1 MSLAVSKKGL
11 TLKEL
16 LQRTS
21 HRNAKVRKD
30 ALMGMKDLFL
40 MYPEELKL
48 NMHEVIQNYVDVLE
62 MRIKCCFSAL
72 LVQDMPFIH
81 LMMGYIFVAMANL
94 AIEVRLMAF
103 KFFYLIVQYYPAA
116 FSLHGEKVLQN
127 YADIL
132 QKNQFCLEDKGRLK
146 NVLVG
151 LLRCLSL
158 LPSKKVEVDTFK
170 KEVHRRVLHAYEP
183 TRPTDFAGIAQHHV
197 LIFLWVFVE
206 LHFAMPSFSFCIY
219 GHDDDRYF
227 SLNVVIAE
235 IFLHLDEWIRPPA
248 ELLEKFLAFMEHALL
263 DKIHGET
270 RSGREKQMLTLVH
283 FMPKLVAQVI
293 GDWKSRLLQAFTKT
307 FLDCKP
313 ESSVKLAC
321 LAAIEEMLFSRK
333 GMWQPDGY
341 DPEVVGPLIT
351 WIRELPVLLI
361 LLGDRHPSSSEAV
374 LHLLLDLGRFA
385 SPGTFLAKEYDE
397 VQKSLQEFYCTY
409 QEGDKCY
416 GPFTRLPLEC
426 QKLSIYSLA
435 YFSHLD
441 SPLLTSVTLC
451 CLRPDLDED
460 VLFLII
466 EHLHSIFRRGKI
478 EIQDHLSFFVT
489 LVTRFNVFPENI
501 RSAIEE
507 GTKFSNRGTFKELIG
522 VVFSCL
528 EQMGDASLVLFLLE
542 REILKQ
548 ILLKPP
554 LDNACAMLRILVRLD
569 SKPTR
574 LSEES
579 IINLSNFIP
588 SYLIDVVHNP
598 KEAHFRTLMDYI
610 VPCFYMFESS
620 RKLLNLVLNGM
631 GSMITESRINDI
643 VSVLMLMLKDDKMNR
658 IISSS
663 RAEFDHV
670 SHSIRSLKLEDSSLT
685 VGERRRI
692 QYALEQLKTVRSSL
706 DQEMQRAKQDINKRV
721 EGNEGPGSD
730 VLTTPISKDLCLK
743 PESRR
748 SGKVLNKKR
757 SYAQFHLDLG
767 QSDFNFRTCSAC
779 GVKYAPG
786 KKRMRRTI
794 KHFTGIT
801 LTGFNTRNERVVHMP
816 CSELGRIV
824 LVLGSYSPA
833 QRNKVYL
840 FISSQRVAG
849 CLVAEPI
856 KEAFKVLPCSV
867 DKRSDATKKNSK
879 SDSTTLRFGEIKLQR
894 ETTKKA
900 PTVNSLEVLDRKS
913 NGAIVCEEK
922 AVSAICGIRAIW
934 VTPSNRRKRIAA
946 QLLDAVRKS
955 FCIGFTLQ
963 QSQIAFSPPKSAGKA
978 LAFSYTGTTSFM
990 VYKPNA
996 VDS

>member
-1 MSLAVSKKGL
+1 MGNLEKKQRKLNHCQLTVHLLKVFTCLYAVEVLKLFVSLVDILFEEKKNAIIIPEQSVASDKMSLAVSKKGL

-48 NMHEVIQNYVDVLE
+48 NMHEVIQKLCGRFGDEDKMVRETLYQ
-62 MRIKCCFSAL
+62 L
-72 LVQDMPFIH
+72 LKSVIFPTCNEDMPFIH

-103 KFFYLIVQYYPAA
+103 KFFDLIVQYYPAA

-183 TRPTDFAGIAQHHV
+183 TRPTDFAESYASMSDQGISLV
-197 LIFLWVFVE
+197 LLKKFLGVFPFNAVHSE
-206 LHFAMPSFSFCIY
+206 K
-219 GHDDDRYF
+219 DDDRYF

-451 CLRPDLDED
+451 CLREYY
-460 VLFLII
+460 
-466 EHLHSIFRRGKI
+466 
-478 EIQDHLSFFVT
+478 LS
-489 LVTRFNVFPENI
+489 
-501 RSAIEE
+501 
-507 GTKFSNRGTFKELIG
+507 
-522 VVFSCL
+522 
-528 EQMGDASLVLFLLE
+528 
-542 REILKQ
+542 
-548 ILLKPP
+548 
-554 LDNACAMLRILVRLD
+554 
-569 SKPTR
+569 
-574 LSEES
+574 
-579 IINLSNFIP
+579 INLQ
-588 SYLIDVVHNP
+588 
-598 KEAHFRTLMDYI
+598 
-610 VPCFYMFESS
+610 CW
-620 RKLLNLVLNGM
+620 LV
-631 GSMITESRINDI
+631 
-643 VSVLMLMLKDDKMNR
+643 
-658 IISSS
+658 
-663 RAEFDHV
+663 
-670 SHSIRSLKLEDSSLT
+670 
-685 VGERRRI
+685 
-692 QYALEQLKTVRSSL
+692 
-706 DQEMQRAKQDINKRV
+706 
-721 EGNEGPGSD
+721 
-730 VLTTPISKDLCLK
+730 
-743 PESRR
+743 
-748 SGKVLNKKR
+748 
-757 SYAQFHLDLG
+757 
-767 QSDFNFRTCSAC
+767 
-779 GVKYAPG
+779 
-786 KKRMRRTI
+786 
-794 KHFTGIT
+794 
-801 LTGFNTRNERVVHMP
+801 
-816 CSELGRIV
+816 
-824 LVLGSYSPA
+824 
-833 QRNKVYL
+833 
-840 FISSQRVAG
+840 
-849 CLVAEPI
+849 
-856 KEAFKVLPCSV
+856 
-867 DKRSDATKKNSK
+867 
-879 SDSTTLRFGEIKLQR
+879 
-894 ETTKKA
+894 
-900 PTVNSLEVLDRKS
+900 
-913 NGAIVCEEK
+913 
-922 AVSAICGIRAIW
+922 
-934 VTPSNRRKRIAA
+934 
-946 QLLDAVRKS
+946 
-955 FCIGFTLQ
+955 
-963 QSQIAFSPPKSAGKA
+963 
-978 LAFSYTGTTSFM
+978 
-990 VYKPNA
+990 
-996 VDS
+996 

>member
-1 MSLAVSKKGL
+1 MYKTVLKIIQKSFFPLPLPCLSSIFLLFFFLSSPIFSIFYRFLWVVALPQHLVLELQDPESQRFCGQLIADSRGNKNGKFGEETEKVKSLSINCASFKAIIIPEQSVASDKMSLGVSKKGL

-48 NMHEVIQNYVDVLE
+48 NPHEVIQILCGRFGDEDKMVRETLYQ
-62 MRIKCCFSAL
+62 L
-72 LVQDMPFIH
+72 LKSVIFPTCNEDMPFIY

-132 QKNQFCLEDKGRLK
+132 RKNQFCLEDKGRLK

-170 KEVHRRVLHAYEP
+170 KEVPRRVLHAYEP
-183 TRPTDFAGIAQHHV
+183 TRPTDFADISVIISKLKDLFPVLVNCFQDLIPLIHKSYASMSDQGISLV
-197 LIFLWVFVE
+197 LLKKFLGVFPFNAVHSE
-206 LHFAMPSFSFCIY
+206 K
-219 GHDDDRYF
+219 DDDRYF

-263 DKIHGET
+263 EKIHDET

-341 DPEVVGPLIT
+341 DLEVVGPLIT

-361 LLGDRHPSSSEAV
+361 LLGDMHPSSSEAV
-374 LHLLLDLGRFA
+374 LQLLLDLGRFA
-385 SPGTFLAKEYDE
+385 TTGSFLAKEYDE
-397 VQKSLQEFYCTY
+397 LQKSLQEFYCTY

-416 GPFTRLPLEC
+416 GPFTRLPLDC

-451 CLRPDLDED
+451 CLRPDLDEY

-507 GTKFSNRGTFKELIG
+507 GTKFSNRGTFKKLIG

-528 EQMGDASLVLFLLE
+528 EQTGDASLVLFLLE

-574 LSEES
+574 LSEQS

-588 SYLIDVVHNP
+588 GYLIDVVHCMGGFDAEP

-643 VSVLMLMLKDDKMNR
+643 VSVLMLMHKDDKMNR

-670 SHSIRSLKLEDSSLT
+670 SQSIRSLKLEDSSLT

-706 DQEMQRAKQDINKRV
+706 DQEMQRAKQD
-721 EGNEGPGSD
+721 
-730 VLTTPISKDLCLK
+730 
-743 PESRR
+743 
-748 SGKVLNKKR
+748 
-757 SYAQFHLDLG
+757 
-767 QSDFNFRTCSAC
+767 
-779 GVKYAPG
+779 
-786 KKRMRRTI
+786 M
-794 KHFTGIT
+794 
-801 LTGFNTRNERVVHMP
+801 
-816 CSELGRIV
+816 
-824 LVLGSYSPA
+824 
-833 QRNKVYL
+833 
-840 FISSQRVAG
+840 
-849 CLVAEPI
+849 
-856 KEAFKVLPCSV
+856 LP
-867 DKRSDATKKNSK
+867 
-879 SDSTTLRFGEIKLQR
+879 
-894 ETTKKA
+894 
-900 PTVNSLEVLDRKS
+900 
-913 NGAIVCEEK
+913 
-922 AVSAICGIRAIW
+922 
-934 VTPSNRRKRIAA
+934 
-946 QLLDAVRKS
+946 
-955 FCIGFTLQ
+955 
-963 QSQIAFSPPKSAGKA
+963 
-978 LAFSYTGTTSFM
+978 
-990 VYKPNA
+990 
-996 VDS
+996 

>member
-1 MSLAVSKKGL
+1 MARPQICQVLKGNFDLRSDNIEDFVEAHATPIAMRRFYGFRNKNGKFGEESEKVKSLSINCASFKAIIIPEQSVASDKMSLAVSKKGL

-48 NMHEVIQNYVDVLE
+48 NTHEVIQILCGLFGDEDKMVRETLYQ
-62 MRIKCCFSAL
+62 L
-72 LVQDMPFIH
+72 LKSVIFPTCNEDMPFIC

-103 KFFYLIVQYYPAA
+103 KFFDLIVQYYPAA

-132 QKNQFCLEDKGRLK
+132 RKNQFCLEDKGRLK

-170 KEVHRRVLHAYEP
+170 KEVPRRVLHAYEP

-263 DKIHGET
+263 KKIHDET

-293 GDWKSRLLQAFTKT
+293 GDWKSSLLQAFTKT

-361 LLGDRHPSSSEAV
+361 LLGDMHPSSSEAV

-385 SPGTFLAKEYDE
+385 T
-397 VQKSLQEFYCTY
+397 T
-409 QEGDKCY
+409 GDKCY
-416 GPFTRLPLEC
+416 GPFTRLPLDC

-451 CLRPDLDED
+451 CLCLDLDEY

-466 EHLHSIFRRGKI
+466 EHLHSIFRHGKI

-507 GTKFSNRGTFKELIG
+507 GTKFSNRGTFKKLIG

-554 LDNACAMLRILVRLD
+554 LDNACAMLRILVRQD

-574 LSEES
+574 LSEQS

-588 SYLIDVVHNP
+588 GYLIDVVHCMGGFDAKP

-643 VSVLMLMLKDDKMNR
+643 VSVLILMHKNDKMNR

-670 SHSIRSLKLEDSSLT
+670 SQSIRSLKFEDSSLT

-692 QYALEQLKTVRSSL
+692 QYALEQLKTVGRSL
-706 DQEMQRAKQDINKRV
+706 DQEM
-721 EGNEGPGSD
+721 
-730 VLTTPISKDLCLK
+730 
-743 PESRR
+743 
-748 SGKVLNKKR
+748 
-757 SYAQFHLDLG
+757 
-767 QSDFNFRTCSAC
+767 
-779 GVKYAPG
+779 
-786 KKRMRRTI
+786 
-794 KHFTGIT
+794 
-801 LTGFNTRNERVVHMP
+801 
-816 CSELGRIV
+816 
-824 LVLGSYSPA
+824 
-833 QRNKVYL
+833 
-840 FISSQRVAG
+840 
-849 CLVAEPI
+849 
-856 KEAFKVLPCSV
+856 
-867 DKRSDATKKNSK
+867 
-879 SDSTTLRFGEIKLQR
+879 
-894 ETTKKA
+894 
-900 PTVNSLEVLDRKS
+900 
-913 NGAIVCEEK
+913 
-922 AVSAICGIRAIW
+922 
-934 VTPSNRRKRIAA
+934 
-946 QLLDAVRKS
+946 
-955 FCIGFTLQ
+955 
-963 QSQIAFSPPKSAGKA
+963 
-978 LAFSYTGTTSFM
+978 
-990 VYKPNA
+990 
-996 VDS
+996 

>member
-1 MSLAVSKKGL
+1 MYKTVLKIIQKSFFPLPLPCLSSIFLLFFFLSSPIFSIFYRFLWVVALPQHLVLELQDPESQRFCGQLIADSRGNKNGKFGEETEKVKSLSINCASFKAIIIPEQSVASDKMSLGVSKKGL

-48 NMHEVIQNYVDVLE
+48 NPHEVIQILCGRFGDEDKMVRETLYQ
-62 MRIKCCFSAL
+62 L
-72 LVQDMPFIH
+72 LKSVIFPTCNEDMPFIY

-132 QKNQFCLEDKGRLK
+132 RKNQFCLEDKGRLK

-170 KEVHRRVLHAYEP
+170 KEVPRRVLHAYEP
-183 TRPTDFAGIAQHHV
+183 TRPTDFAESYASMSDQGISLV
-197 LIFLWVFVE
+197 LLKKFLGVFPFNAVHSE
-206 LHFAMPSFSFCIY
+206 K
-219 GHDDDRYF
+219 DDDRYF

-263 DKIHGET
+263 EKIHDET

-341 DPEVVGPLIT
+341 DLEVVGPLIT

-361 LLGDRHPSSSEAV
+361 LLGDMHPSSSEAV
-374 LHLLLDLGRFA
+374 LQLLLDLGRFA
-385 SPGTFLAKEYDE
+385 TTGSFLAKEYDE
-397 VQKSLQEFYCTY
+397 LQKSLQEFYCTY

-416 GPFTRLPLEC
+416 GPFTRLPLDC

-451 CLRPDLDED
+451 CLRPDLDEY

-507 GTKFSNRGTFKELIG
+507 GTKFSNRGTFKKLIG

-528 EQMGDASLVLFLLE
+528 EQTGDASLVLFLLE

-574 LSEES
+574 LSEQS

-588 SYLIDVVHNP
+588 GYLIDVVHCMGGFDAEP

-643 VSVLMLMLKDDKMNR
+643 VSVLMLMHKDDKMNR

-670 SHSIRSLKLEDSSLT
+670 SQSIRSLKLEDSSLT

-706 DQEMQRAKQDINKRV
+706 DQEMQRAKQD
-721 EGNEGPGSD
+721 
-730 VLTTPISKDLCLK
+730 
-743 PESRR
+743 
-748 SGKVLNKKR
+748 
-757 SYAQFHLDLG
+757 
-767 QSDFNFRTCSAC
+767 
-779 GVKYAPG
+779 
-786 KKRMRRTI
+786 M
-794 KHFTGIT
+794 
-801 LTGFNTRNERVVHMP
+801 
-816 CSELGRIV
+816 
-824 LVLGSYSPA
+824 
-833 QRNKVYL
+833 
-840 FISSQRVAG
+840 
-849 CLVAEPI
+849 
-856 KEAFKVLPCSV
+856 LP
-867 DKRSDATKKNSK
+867 
-879 SDSTTLRFGEIKLQR
+879 
-894 ETTKKA
+894 
-900 PTVNSLEVLDRKS
+900 
-913 NGAIVCEEK
+913 
-922 AVSAICGIRAIW
+922 
-934 VTPSNRRKRIAA
+934 
-946 QLLDAVRKS
+946 
-955 FCIGFTLQ
+955 
-963 QSQIAFSPPKSAGKA
+963 
-978 LAFSYTGTTSFM
+978 
-990 VYKPNA
+990 
-996 VDS
+996 

>member
-48 NMHEVIQNYVDVLE
+48 NMHEVIQKLCGRFGDEDKMVRETLYQ
-62 MRIKCCFSAL
+62 L
-72 LVQDMPFIH
+72 LKSVIFPTCNEDMPFIH

-158 LPSKKVEVDTFK
+158 LPSKKVE
-170 KEVHRRVLHAYEP
+170 EVHRRVLHAYEP
-183 TRPTDFAGIAQHHV
+183 TRPTDFADISVIISKLKDLFPVLVNCFQDLIPLIHNTPQLDAQTFDFLHNILQSINLIVRFFVYATDKGYSESYASMSDQGISLV
-197 LIFLWVFVE
+197 LLKKFLSVFPFNAVHSE
-206 LHFAMPSFSFCIY
+206 K
-219 GHDDDRYF
+219 DDDRYF

-588 SYLIDVVHNP
+588 SYLIDVVHCMGGFDAEP

-685 VGERRRI
+685 VGERR
-692 QYALEQLKTVRSSL
+692 
-706 DQEMQRAKQDINKRV
+706 NKRV

-786 KKRMRRTI
+786 EEEDEKNHKTFHRNYT
-794 KHFTGIT
+794 H
-801 LTGFNTRNERVVHMP
+801 GFQYKGCRNERVVHMP

-833 QRNKVYL
+833 QRNKVQEVVKMMEIEL
-840 FISSQRVAG
+840 GGGWIFHKLCKARGFLTI
-849 CLVAEPI
+849 
-856 KEAFKVLPCSV
+856 
-867 DKRSDATKKNSK
+867 
-879 SDSTTLRFGEIKLQR
+879 IKL
-894 ETTKKA
+894 
-900 PTVNSLEVLDRKS
+900 
-913 NGAIVCEEK
+913 
-922 AVSAICGIRAIW
+922 
-934 VTPSNRRKRIAA
+934 
-946 QLLDAVRKS
+946 KS

>member
-1 MSLAVSKKGL
+1 
-11 TLKEL
+11 
-16 LQRTS
+16 
-21 HRNAKVRKD
+21 
-30 ALMGMKDLFL
+30 MGMKDLFL

-48 NMHEVIQNYVDVLE
+48 NMHEVIQKLCGRFGDEDKMVRETLYQ
-62 MRIKCCFSAL
+62 L
-72 LVQDMPFIH
+72 LKSVIFPTCNEDMPFIH

-103 KFFYLIVQYYPAA
+103 KFFDLIVQYYPAA

-183 TRPTDFAGIAQHHV
+183 TRPTDFADISVIISKLKDLFPVLVNCFQDLIPLIHNTPQLDAQTFDFLHNILQSINLIVRFFVYATDKGYSESYASMSDQGISLV
-197 LIFLWVFVE
+197 LLKKFLGVFPFNAVHSE
-206 LHFAMPSFSFCIY
+206 K
-219 GHDDDRYF
+219 DDDRYF

-409 QEGDKCY
+409 QEG
-416 GPFTRLPLEC
+416 
-426 QKLSIYSLA
+426 
-435 YFSHLD
+435 
-441 SPLLTSVTLC
+441 
-451 CLRPDLDED
+451 PDLDED

-588 SYLIDVVHNP
+588 SYLIDVVHCMGGFDAEP

-685 VGERRRI
+685 VGERHRI

-706 DQEMQRAKQDINKRV
+706 DQEMQRAKQD
-721 EGNEGPGSD
+721 
-730 VLTTPISKDLCLK
+730 
-743 PESRR
+743 
-748 SGKVLNKKR
+748 
-757 SYAQFHLDLG
+757 
-767 QSDFNFRTCSAC
+767 
-779 GVKYAPG
+779 
-786 KKRMRRTI
+786 M
-794 KHFTGIT
+794 
-801 LTGFNTRNERVVHMP
+801 
-816 CSELGRIV
+816 
-824 LVLGSYSPA
+824 
-833 QRNKVYL
+833 
-840 FISSQRVAG
+840 
-849 CLVAEPI
+849 
-856 KEAFKVLPCSV
+856 LP
-867 DKRSDATKKNSK
+867 
-879 SDSTTLRFGEIKLQR
+879 
-894 ETTKKA
+894 
-900 PTVNSLEVLDRKS
+900 
-913 NGAIVCEEK
+913 
-922 AVSAICGIRAIW
+922 
-934 VTPSNRRKRIAA
+934 
-946 QLLDAVRKS
+946 
-955 FCIGFTLQ
+955 
-963 QSQIAFSPPKSAGKA
+963 
-978 LAFSYTGTTSFM
+978 
-990 VYKPNA
+990 
-996 VDS
+996 

>member
-1 MSLAVSKKGL
+1 MSVVEMQMCRWMSGNTIMDKMRDNH
-11 TLKEL
+11 L
-16 LQRTS
+16 LS
-21 HRNAKVRKD
+21 
-30 ALMGMKDLFL
+30 LSLSLFFFGYGSFAFPMRHL
-40 MYPEELKL
+40 
-48 NMHEVIQNYVDVLE
+48 VIDCCCIILYHHYSVL
-62 MRIKCCFSAL
+62 CFNSCFSAL
-72 LVQDMPFIH
+72 LVQDMPFIY

-103 KFFYLIVQYYPAA
+103 KFFYLIVQHYPAA

-132 QKNQFCLEDKGRLK
+132 RKNQFCLEDKGRLK
-146 NVLVG
+146 NVLAG

-170 KEVHRRVLHAYEP
+170 KEVPRRVLHAYEP

-219 GHDDDRYF
+219 GHLIVCMASYSCGEINSHLIIITDSTFFAFVDDDRYF

-263 DKIHGET
+263 EKIHGET

-283 FMPKLVAQVI
+283 FMPKLVAQVK

-321 LAAIEEMLFSRK
+321 LAAIEEMLFSIR
-333 GMWQPDGY
+333 MWQPDGY

-385 SPGTFLAKEYDE
+385 SLGSFLAKEYEE

-451 CLRPDLDED
+451 CLRPDLDEY

-507 GTKFSNRGTFKELIG
+507 GTKFSNRGTFKKLIG

-528 EQMGDASLVLFLLE
+528 EQMGDASLVFFLLE

-574 LSEES
+574 LSEQS

-588 SYLIDVVHNP
+588 SYLIDVVHCMGGFDAEP
-598 KEAHFRTLMDYI
+598 KGAHFRTLMDYI
-610 VPCFYMFESS
+610 VPSFYMFESS

-643 VSVLMLMLKDDKMNR
+643 VSVLMLMHKDDKMNR

-670 SHSIRSLKLEDSSLT
+670 SQSIRSLKLEDSSLT

-706 DQEMQRAKQDINKRV
+706 DQEMQRAKQD
-721 EGNEGPGSD
+721 
-730 VLTTPISKDLCLK
+730 
-743 PESRR
+743 
-748 SGKVLNKKR
+748 
-757 SYAQFHLDLG
+757 
-767 QSDFNFRTCSAC
+767 
-779 GVKYAPG
+779 
-786 KKRMRRTI
+786 M
-794 KHFTGIT
+794 
-801 LTGFNTRNERVVHMP
+801 
-816 CSELGRIV
+816 
-824 LVLGSYSPA
+824 
-833 QRNKVYL
+833 
-840 FISSQRVAG
+840 
-849 CLVAEPI
+849 
-856 KEAFKVLPCSV
+856 LP
-867 DKRSDATKKNSK
+867 
-879 SDSTTLRFGEIKLQR
+879 
-894 ETTKKA
+894 
-900 PTVNSLEVLDRKS
+900 
-913 NGAIVCEEK
+913 
-922 AVSAICGIRAIW
+922 
-934 VTPSNRRKRIAA
+934 
-946 QLLDAVRKS
+946 
-955 FCIGFTLQ
+955 
-963 QSQIAFSPPKSAGKA
+963 
-978 LAFSYTGTTSFM
+978 
-990 VYKPNA
+990 
-996 VDS
+996 

>member
-1 MSLAVSKKGL
+1 MEDMKSQDFVQKFTVMMQELEQRQEVL
-11 TLKEL
+11 QKEAE
-16 LQRTS
+16 QR
-21 HRNAKVRKD
+21 HQE
-30 ALMGMKDLFL
+30 AL
-40 MYPEELKL
+40 EE
-48 NMHEVIQNYVDVLE
+48 
-62 MRIKCCFSAL
+62 IKAL
-72 LVQDMPFIH
+72 LTGISFRNM
-81 LMMGYIFVAMANL
+81 N
-94 AIEVRLMAF
+94 
-103 KFFYLIVQYYPAA
+103 IVNNITQ
-116 FSLHGEKVLQN
+116 E
-127 YADIL
+127 
-132 QKNQFCLEDKGRLK
+132 
-146 NVLVG
+146 
-151 LLRCLSL
+151 
-158 LPSKKVEVDTFK
+158 FK
-170 KEVHRRVLHAYEP
+170 KEKALNFFLSGLVDELQLAVKMFKPRTLSEAYSLARLQE
-183 TRPTDFAGIAQHHV
+183 I
-197 LIFLWVFVE
+197 
-206 LHFAMPSFSFCIY
+206 
-219 GHDDDRYF
+219 HD
-227 SLNVVIAE
+227 
-235 IFLHLDEWIRPPA
+235 
-248 ELLEKFLAFMEHALL
+248 
-263 DKIHGET
+263 ET

-293 GDWKSRLLQAFTKT
+293 GDWKSSLLQAFTKT

-321 LAAIEEMLFSRK
+321 LAAIEEMLFS
-333 GMWQPDGY
+333 
-341 DPEVVGPLIT
+341 
-351 WIRELPVLLI
+351 
-361 LLGDRHPSSSEAV
+361 AV

-588 SYLIDVVHNP
+588 SYLIDVVH
-598 KEAHFRTLMDYI
+598 
-610 VPCFYMFESS
+610 
-620 RKLLNLVLNGM
+620 
-631 GSMITESRINDI
+631 
-643 VSVLMLMLKDDKMNR
+643 DDKMNR

-706 DQEMQRAKQDINKRV
+706 DQEMQRAKQDII
-721 EGNEGPGSD
+721 EE
-730 VLTTPISKDLCLK
+730 
-743 PESRR
+743 

-786 KKRMRRTI
+786 EEEDEKNHKTFHRNYT
-794 KHFTGIT
+794 H
-801 LTGFNTRNERVVHMP
+801 GFNTRNERVVHMP

-833 QRNKVYL
+833 QRNKVQEVVKMMEIELGGGWIFHKLY
-840 FISSQRVAG
+840 
-849 CLVAEPI
+849 
-856 KEAFKVLPCSV
+856 
-867 DKRSDATKKNSK
+867 
-879 SDSTTLRFGEIKLQR
+879 STTLRFGEIKLQR

-934 VTPSNRRKRIAA
+934 VTPSNRRKRIRP
-946 QLLDAVRKS
+946 VTG
-955 FCIGFTLQ
+955 CCE
-963 QSQIAFSPPKSAGKA
+963 IAFSPPKSAGKA